1 MLIEINPHNIDFRL
15 IDQAVA
21 YLKNGGLLIYPTDTV
36 YAMGC
41 DLKSK
46 KGLEALAKYKGEKL
60 SKTKFSIICKDMSEI
75 STYVKQLDRPTFKL
89 LKSNLPGAF
98 TFILNATQEVQRVFD
113 TKRSEIGIR
122 IPDNNILHALL
133 EKLGNGLVTTSLH
146 NEEDTILDYF
156 NDPYTIYEKFDEKVE
171 MIIDGGYGSLEGSTV
186 IDCTAGDAQIVRQ
199 GLGILRE

>member
-1 MLIEINPHNIDFRL
+1 MLIEINPFNMDQRL
-15 IDQAVA
+15 IQQAVD

-60 SKTKFSIICKDMSEI
+60 SKTKFAIICKDMSDI
-75 STYVKQLDRPTFKL
+75 AIYVKQLDRPTFKL

-98 TFILNATQEVQRVFD
+98 TFILNATQETQRVFD
-113 TKRSEIGIR
+113 TNRKEIGIR
-122 IPDNNILHALL
+122 IPDNEIVL
-133 EKLGNGLVTTSLH
+133 EIIEQLGNPLVTTSLH

-156 NDPYTIYEKFDEKVE
+156 NDPYTIYEKFDDKVD
-171 MIIDGGYGSLEGSTV
+171 MIIDGGYGSLEGSTI
-186 IDCTAGDAQIVRQ
+186 IDCTSGAVEIIRQ
-199 GLGILRE
+199 GLGVLRE